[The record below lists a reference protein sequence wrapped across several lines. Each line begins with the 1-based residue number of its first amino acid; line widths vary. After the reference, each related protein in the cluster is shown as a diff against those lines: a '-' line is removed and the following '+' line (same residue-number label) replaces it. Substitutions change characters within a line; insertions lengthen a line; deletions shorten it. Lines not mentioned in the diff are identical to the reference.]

1 MLTSDEVPATTVQN
15 TTATSPSIVG
25 AGLVPALEINN
36 PTLEIGHRTVAEIR
50 KDFPILSRQVHGK
63 PLVYLDSTASS
74 QKPRAVIDAMSSY
87 YETTHANV
95 HRGVYE
101 LSEEATAKMEKAR
114 VKVARFINARQSK
127 QVIFT
132 RNTTESIN
140 LVAYSWGYANIQA
153 GDLIVLTEMEHHS
166 NLVPWQLLAQR
177 TNARLEF
184 VPVTDDGLLR
194 LDVYEELLRQEP
206 KLVAFTHMSNVLG
219 TINPVQQMI
228 AQAHDAGATA
238 LIDAAQSVPHL
249 LVDVQ
254 ALDADFVCFSGHKML
269 GPTGIGVLYGKR
281 DILEAMPPFMGGGDM
296 IRTVGL
302 RQSTWNDLPWKFEA
316 GTPAI
321 AEAIGLGAAV
331 DYLNAIGMQNVLRHE
346 QELTHYAMER
356 LQSVP
361 GLTMYGPNAEQRGGV
376 VSFTLGDIHPHD
388 LASILDQ
395 QVGVAIRAG
404 HHCAQPLMER
414 FGLAATARASFYVYT
429 LPEEIEVLVQG
440 LHKAQQIFKL

>member
-1 MLTSDEVPATTVQN
+1 MTTVQKPIIR
-15 TTATSPSIVG
+15 S
-25 AGLVPALEINN
+25 
-36 PTLEIGHRTVAEIR
+36 AEDIR

-74 QKPRAVIDAMSSY
+74 QKPLAVLEAMTTY
-87 YETTHANV
+87 YKTTHANV

-101 LSEEATAKMEKAR
+101 LSEEATAKMERAR

-132 RNTTESIN
+132 RNTTEGIN
-140 LVAYSWGYANIQA
+140 LVAYSWGMATIKA

-177 TNARLEF
+177 AGARLEF

-194 LDVYEELLRQEP
+194 LDVYEQLLRQQP
-206 KLVAFTHMSNVLG
+206 KLVAFAHMSNVLG
-219 TINPVQQMI
+219 TVNPAREMI
-228 AQAHDAGATA
+228 AQAHAAGA
-238 LIDAAQSVPHL
+238 LVLLDAAQSVPHMP
-249 LVDVQ
+249 VDVQ
-254 ALDADFVCFSGHKML
+254 ALDVDFLCFSGHKML

-281 DILEAMPPFMGGGDM
+281 DLLEAMPPFMGGGDM

-302 RQSTWNDLPWKFEA
+302 RESTWNDLPWKFEA

-331 DYLNAIGMQNVLRHE
+331 DYLNAIGMENVHQHE
-346 QELTHYAMER
+346 QAITAYAMQQ
-356 LQSVP
+356 LQQVP
-361 GLTMYGPNAEQRGGV
+361 GLTIYGPDAARRGGV
-376 VSFTLGDIHPHD
+376 ISFTLADIHPHD

-395 QVGVAIRAG
+395 EVGVAIRAG

-414 FGLAATARASFYVYT
+414 FGLSATARASFYVYT
-429 LPEEIEVLVQG
+429 TTDDVDMLVRG
-440 LHKAQQIFKL
+440 LQKALEIFKL